1 MLPAIEKTGM
11 PLTTQI
17 NLADLLTTATVSL
30 SLRGRTKQEIIDE
43 LLALLDR
50 AGQVHDLQAARRS
63 VIEREKKLSTGLGRG
78 IAVPHGKTTGVE
90 RLVGAFGIHREGVWF
105 DAADGHPC
113 TLFFMI
119 LSPVTVS
126 GPHVKA
132 LADIAKH
139 LRKAA
144 NREQLMKAETA
155 EAVLNIF
162 TTKEL

>member
-1 MLPAIEKTGM
+1 MLSAIEEFQV
-11 PLTTQI
+11 PLTTSS

-30 SLRGRTKQEIIDE
+30 SLRGKTKQETIDE
-43 LLALLDR
+43 LLGLLDR
-50 AGQVHDLQAARRS
+50 AGQIHDLAAARRA

-105 DAADGHPC
+105 DAADGKPC
-113 TLFFMI
+113 SLFFLI

-139 LRKAA
+139 LRKAPI
-144 NREQLMKAETA
+144 REQLMKAETA
-155 EAVLNIF
+155 ETVLNIF